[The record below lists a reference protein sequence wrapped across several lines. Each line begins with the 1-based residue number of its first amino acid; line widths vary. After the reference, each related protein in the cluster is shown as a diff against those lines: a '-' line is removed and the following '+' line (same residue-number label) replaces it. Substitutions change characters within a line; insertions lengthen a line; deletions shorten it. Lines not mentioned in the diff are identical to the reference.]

1 LGLDYNSFRAS
12 LSSNNNMRVVVDGQN
27 FGWCFYSGH
36 FATGDRRPAKP
47 CHLVSLWRKLKSCTE
62 VIFDMAQMQMQTLY
76 CLEWLQIDSW
86 QLATAEDKQW
96 V

>member
-1 LGLDYNSFRAS
+1 MGLDYTSFRAS
-12 LSSNNNMRVVVDGQN
+12 LSSNNNMGVVVDGQN
-27 FGWCFYSGH
+27 FGWWFYSGH
-36 FATGDRRPAKP
+36 FAIGDRRPAKP

-86 QLATAEDKQW
+86 QLATPEDKQW